1 MSNVVTDGVGSI
13 GPDFVFHIPD
23 TYPDH
28 PISIGNTGIFL
39 EKMYC
44 NVRRFER

>member
-1 MSNVVTDGVGSI
+1 MSNVVTDGTGSI

-28 PISIGNTGIFL
+28 PISIGNP
-39 EKMYC
+39 E
-44 NVRRFER
+44 RRCTAAVWRCDR